1 MKGAITYNSRQKFYR
16 PNLFL
21 GEKKPFKSEFHWTKN
36 GYEQRGYYQ
45 SKNCTVILSVLV
57 GWLKDTPEFI
67 TMRCDY
73 NGYSYYRN
81 YNCLLSEHSL
91 KLACAKFCKD
101 IIENKIPLNGK

>member
-1 MKGAITYNSRQKFYR
+1 MESQIIYNSKQKFYR

-21 GEKKPFKSEFHWTKN
+21 GEKKTFTTEYHWTKG

-45 SKNCTVILSVLV
+45 SKDCTIILSILV
-57 GWLKDTPEFI
+57 GWLKDTPQLI
-67 TMRCDY
+67 TMHCDY
-73 NGYSYYRN
+73 NGFSYHRN

-101 IIENKIPLNGK
+101 IIDDKITLK